1 MALYSQPHPKLGMM
15 KSFSPSYTNLF
26 IRSEHLTFP
35 LHVFVG
41 SCLFMIQISTFPT
54 PCRVEPGLEQLGAPP
69 CGSTY
74 IASLRAALEAPRL
87 DGK

>member
-15 KSFSPSYTNLF
+15 KSFSPSCTNLF
-26 IRSEHLTFP
+26 TRSEHLS
-35 LHVFVG
+35 HVFVSSG
-41 SCLFMIQISTFPT
+41 LFMLQISIFST

-74 IASLRAALEAPRL
+74 VASLRAALGARRPYGR
-87 DGK
+87 